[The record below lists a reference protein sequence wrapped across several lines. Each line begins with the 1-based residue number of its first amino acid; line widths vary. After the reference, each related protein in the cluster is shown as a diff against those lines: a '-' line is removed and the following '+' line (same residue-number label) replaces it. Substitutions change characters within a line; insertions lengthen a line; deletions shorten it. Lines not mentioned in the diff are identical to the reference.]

1 MSSSQFRTLIDSF
14 EGDYGFLSNFSHDP
28 VRYKGVLYNTSEHA
42 FQAAKTN
49 NPKEKEVVK
58 LAATPFIAKKR
69 GKKVTLRK
77 DWDSVRISVMREIL
91 TEKFKVGT
99 TLAQQ
104 LIATGNAKLEEGN

>member
-69 GKKVTLRK
+69 GKKGYSTKRLGFSTNFSNERNF
-77 DWDSVRISVMREIL
+77 DRE
-91 TEKFKVGT
+91 V
-99 TLAQQ
+99 
-104 LIATGNAKLEEGN
+104 